1 MVVSVGKCI
10 MNERKNKNL
19 TIKDV
24 AAMSGISPSLI
35 SQIENDKGNPSLN
48 TLNALAHAIGVE
60 VATFFNCEADGFNN
74 PVVRSS
80 ERPIMSKSNEFTT
93 YQLSSGNIGRFCVYY
108 NVLVPGGST
117 SDFPE
122 HHPANATG
130 YEFGYILTGKLRV
143 DIEDQV
149 YILNPGDSICID
161 ATKRHSSTNMAAVD
175 CEMLWFMIP

>member
-1 MVVSVGKCI
+1 
-10 MNERKNKNL
+10 MNARKSKNL

-60 VATFFNCEADGFNN
+60 VAVFFSGESNNITN

-80 ERPIMSKSNEFTT
+80 ERPIISKSNGLTC
-93 YQLSSGNIGRFCVYY
+93 YQLTSGSIDRFCVYY
-108 NVLVPGGST
+108 NVLEPNGST
-117 SDFPE
+117 VDSPE
-122 HHPANATG
+122 HHPANASG
-130 YEFGYILTGKLRV
+130 YEFGYLLAGKLRV

-161 ATKRHSSTNMAAVD
+161 ATKQHSSTNIGAVD
-175 CEMLWFMIP
+175 CEMLWIMIP

>member
-1 MVVSVGKCI
+1 MGIGNSI
-10 MNERKNKNL
+10 MTERKNKNL
-19 TIKDV
+19 TIKDL
-24 AAMSGISPSLI
+24 AAMSGISASMI

-48 TLNALAHAIGVE
+48 TLRALAHGIGVD
-60 VATFFNCEADGFNN
+60 VATFFNSETDRLTN
-74 PVVRSS
+74 PVIRSS
-80 ERPIMSKSNEFTT
+80 ERPLLSQSNGLTN
-93 YQLSSGNIGRFCVYY
+93 YQLSSGNIDNFCAYY

-117 SDFPE
+117 IDFPE

-130 YEFGYILTGKLRV
+130 YEFGYLLSGKLRV

-161 ATKRHSSTNMAAVD
+161 ATKKHSSTNISSGD

>member
-1 MVVSVGKCI
+1 MSVGKRI
-10 MNERKNKNL
+10 MTERKNKNL

-24 AAMSGISPSLI
+24 AAMSGISTSMI

-60 VATFFNCEADGFNN
+60 VAVFFNSETDHFNN

-93 YQLSSGNIGRFCVYY
+93 YQLSAGNINRFCVYY

-117 SDFPE
+117 TNFPE
-122 HHPANATG
+122 HHPATATG
-130 YEFGYILTGKLRV
+130 YEFGYILNGKLRV
-143 DIEDQV
+143 EIEDQV

-161 ATKRHSSTNMAAVD
+161 ATKQHASTNIASVD

>member
-1 MVVSVGKCI
+1 MSVGKRI
-10 MNERKNKNL
+10 MTERKNKNL

-24 AAMSGISPSLI
+24 AAMSGISPSMI

-60 VATFFNCEADGFNN
+60 VAAFFNCETDHFNN

-80 ERPIMSKSNEFTT
+80 ERPIMSQSNGLTN
-93 YQLSSGNIGRFCVYY
+93 YQLSSGSIDRFCVYY

-117 SDFPE
+117 VNFPE
-122 HHPANATG
+122 HHPVNATG
-130 YEFGYILTGKLRV
+130 YEFGYLLTGKLRV

-161 ATKRHSSTNMAAVD
+161 AKKRHSSTNIASVD

>member
-1 MVVSVGKCI
+1 VTVGKAI
-10 MNERKNKNL
+10 MNARKSKNL

-24 AAMSGISPSLI
+24 AAMSGLSPSLI

-48 TLNALAHAIGVE
+48 TLKALANAIGVE
-60 VATFFNCEADGFNN
+60 VAAFFNGESKDSNN

-80 ERPIMSKSNEFTT
+80 ERMLHSKSRGFTC
-93 YQLSSGNIGRFCVYY
+93 YQLTPGSIDRFCVYY
-108 NVLVPGGST
+108 NILEPNGST
-117 SDFPE
+117 VNFPE
-122 HHPANATG
+122 HHPANASG

-149 YILNPGDSICID
+149 YILNPGDSICFE
-161 ATKRHSSTNMAAVD
+161 ATKQHSSTNIGTVD

>member
-1 MVVSVGKCI
+1 MSVGKSI
-10 MNERKNKNL
+10 MTARKNKNL

-24 AAMSGISPSLI
+24 AAMSGISSSLI

-60 VATFFNCEADGFNN
+60 VATFFNCETDGFNN

-80 ERPIMSKSNEFTT
+80 ERPLMSKSSGFTN
-93 YQLSSGNIGRFCVYY
+93 YQLSSGNIDHFCVYY
-108 NVLVPGGST
+108 NVLEPNGST
-117 SDFPE
+117 VNFPE
-122 HHPANATG
+122 HHPANASG

-143 DIEDQV
+143 DIENQV

-161 ATKRHSSTNMAAVD
+161 ATKRHSSTNIGTVD

>member
-1 MVVSVGKCI
+1 MSVGKCI
-10 MNERKNKNL
+10 MTARKSKNL

-48 TLNALAHAIGVE
+48 TLNTLAQAIGVE
-60 VATFFNCEADGFNN
+60 VATFFNYETHQFNN

-80 ERPIMSKSNEFTT
+80 ERSIMSKSNGLTN
-93 YQLSSGNIGRFCVYY
+93 YQLTPGNIDRFCVYY
-108 NVLVPGGST
+108 NVLEPGGST
-117 SDFPE
+117 IDFPE
-122 HHPANATG
+122 HHPDNATG
-130 YEFGYILTGKLRV
+130 HEFGYLLTGKLRV

-149 YILNPGDSICID
+149 YILNPGDSICIN
-161 ATKRHSSTNMAAVD
+161 ATKRHSSTNIASVD